1 MMRAESFFRLSRP
14 PAIRRKSLVEKQRS
28 ENMSLYTDYLEEIES
43 RKSQDLNPKPIEDG
57 ALVAELI
64 EHIND
69 ANSEHRKDAL
79 NFFIY
84 NTLPGTTSAA
94 GVKAK
99 FLKEIILGDA
109 DVAEI
114 SREFA
119 FELLSHM
126 KGGPSVEVLID
137 LTLGDDAEI
146 SKAAAEVL
154 KTQVFLYEAD
164 TDRLKDAYKAGSAI
178 AKEVLESYANAE
190 FFTKLP
196 EVDEEIKIVT
206 YIAGEGDISTD
217 LLSPGNQAHSRSD
230 RELHGK
236 CMITERAQEEI
247 KALKLQHP
255 DKQVM
260 LIAEKGTMGVGSS
273 RMSGVNNVALWT
285 GKQASPYVP
294 FVNIA
299 PVVAGTNGI
308 SPIFQTTVGVTGGIG
323 IDLKNWVKKLGDD
336 GQPIIN
342 NNGDPVLEE
351 KYSVETGTVL
361 TINTKSK
368 KLLSEN
374 SDEEHA
380 DISSALTPQK
390 LEFIKAGGSYAI
402 VFGKKLQNFAAETLG
417 IEAPQVFAPAK
428 EISHDGQGLTAVEKI
443 FNKNA
448 VGVKSSTPLHAGSD
462 VRVKVNIVGSQDTT
476 GLMTSQ
482 ELEAM
487 AATVISPTVD
497 GAYQSG
503 CHTASV
509 WDIKAQTNI
518 PKLMKFMNKF
528 GLITARDP
536 KGVYHSM
543 TDVIHK
549 VLNDITV
556 DDWAIIIGGDSHT
569 RMSKG
574 VAFGADSGTV
584 ALALATG
591 EATMPIPESVKVTF
605 KGAMK
610 DHMDF
615 RDVVHATQAQ
625 MLEQFGDNVF
635 QGRIIEVHIGTLLAD
650 QAFTFTDWTAEM
662 KAKASICISN
672 DDTLIQSLEIA
683 KSRIQVMIDKGME
696 NEARTLH
703 KLINIADQRIAEI
716 KAGTKPA
723 LKPDDNAKYFAE
735 VVVDLDEINEP
746 MIADPDV
753 NNIDVSKRY
762 THDTIRPVSYYG
774 GDKKVDLG
782 FVGSCMVH
790 KGDMKIVAQMLRNLE
805 KATGKVE
812 FNAPLVVAAPTYNI
826 IDELKEEGDWEI
838 LQRYSG
844 FEFDDLAPKSA
855 ARTEYENVMYLERP
869 GCNLC
874 MGNQEKAAKGDT
886 VLATSTRLFKG
897 RVVEDADDKKGESLL
912 ASTPVVVL
920 SAILGRTPT
929 IEEYKAAVEG
939 IDLTK
944 FAPPL
949 VKPIDTKSVHF

>member
-1 MMRAESFFRLSRP
+1 
-14 PAIRRKSLVEKQRS
+14 
-28 ENMSLYTDYLEEIES
+28 MSLYADYLNEIDT
-43 RKSQDLNPKPIEDG
+43 RKTEGLNPKPIEDG
-57 ALVAELI
+57 ALVKEIVSQIKDLG
-64 EHIND
+64 N
-69 ANSEHRKDAL
+69 EHREDSLK
-79 NFFIY
+79 FFIY

-94 GVKAK
+94 GEKAK
-99 FLKEIILGDA
+99 FLKEIVLGSS
-109 DVAEI
+109 VVEEI
-114 SREFA
+114 PPRFA

-126 KGGPSVEVLID
+126 KGGPSVEVLLD
-137 LTLGDDAEI
+137 LALGDNPAIARD
-146 SKAAAEVL
+146 AAEVL
-154 KTQVFLYEAD
+154 KTQVFLYEVD
-164 TDRLKDAYKAGSAI
+164 TDRLKTAYSDGNEI
-178 AKEVLESYANAE
+178 ARDILESYAKAE
-190 FFTKLP
+190 FFTNLP
-196 EVDEEIKIVT
+196 DIDEEIKVVT
-206 YIAGEGDISTD
+206 YIAAEGDISTD

-236 CMITERAQEEI
+236 CLISPEAQAEIRALQE
-247 KALKLQHP
+247 QHP
-255 DKQVM
+255 DKVVM

-294 FVNIA
+294 FVNFA
-299 PVVAGTNGI
+299 PIVAGTNGI
-308 SPIFQTTVGVTGGIG
+308 SPIFLTTVGVTGGIG
-323 IDLKNWVKKLGDD
+323 IDLKNWVKKLDED
-336 GQPIIN
+336 GNPILN
-342 NNGDPVLEE
+342 NDGNPVLEQ

-361 TINTKSK
+361 TINTKDK
-368 KLLSEN
+368 KLYNEAG
-374 SDEEHA
+374 DEELVEV
-380 DISSALTPQK
+380 SSSFTPQK

-402 VFGKKLQNFAAETLG
+402 VFGKKLQSVACETLG
-417 IEAPQVFAPAK
+417 IELKSAFAPSK
-428 EISHDGQGLTAVEKI
+428 EISHEGQGLTAVEKI

-448 VGVKSSTPLHAGSD
+448 VGVKEGTVLHAGSD

-487 AATVISPTVD
+487 AATVLSPTVD

-509 WDIKAQTNI
+509 WDLKAQANT
-518 PKLMKFMNKF
+518 PKLMSFMHRF

-591 EATMPIPESVKVTF
+591 EATMPVPESVKVTF
-605 KGAMK
+605 KGSMA

-625 MLEQFGDNVF
+625 MLKQFGDNVF

-662 KAKASICISN
+662 KAKASICISEPEV
-672 DDTLIQSLEIA
+672 LIESLEIA
-683 KSRIQVMIDKGME
+683 KSRIQIMIDKGMD
-696 NEARTLH
+696 NDNQMLQG
-703 KLINIADQRIAEI
+703 LIDIADKRIAEI
-716 KAGTKPA
+716 RSGDKPA
-723 LKPDDNAKYFAE
+723 LAPDANARYFAE
-735 VVVDLDEINEP
+735 VVVDLDQIDEP

-753 NNIDVSKRY
+753 NNADVSKRY
-762 THDTIRPVSYYG
+762 THDTIRPISYYRAE
-774 GDKKVDLG
+774 KKVDLG

-790 KGDMKIVAQMLRNLE
+790 KGDVKIVAQMLRNLE
-805 KATGKVE
+805 SSHGSVE
-812 FNAPLVVAAPTYNI
+812 FKAPLVVAAPTYNI
-826 IDELKEEGDWEI
+826 IDELKEEGDWAV
-838 LQRYSG
+838 LQKYSG
-844 FEFDDLAPKSA
+844 FEFDDSSPKHV
-855 ARTEYENVMYLERP
+855 ARTEYENVLYLERP

-897 RVVEDADDKKGESLL
+897 RVVEDASDKKGESLL

-929 IEEYKAAVEG
+929 VEEYKTAVEG

-949 VKPIDTKSVHF
+949 QKPAATRSAHF